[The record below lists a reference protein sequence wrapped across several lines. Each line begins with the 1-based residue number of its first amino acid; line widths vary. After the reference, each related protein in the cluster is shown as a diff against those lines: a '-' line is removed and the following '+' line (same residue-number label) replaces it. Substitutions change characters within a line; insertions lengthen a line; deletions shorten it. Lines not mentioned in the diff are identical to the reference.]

1 MKIFFIIFL
10 FLVSCNQNFNSNYP
24 IDQRDQKIKKVG
36 SIFGNKT
43 KINFNNKNINLFNET
58 FSVISAILP
67 ISIIDEKNGM
77 IVTEWGN
84 IKEISKDN
92 LLYKIN
98 IYIKDNEFKENN
110 LIISVFKK
118 DENNITLKDLLIEN
132 KIKEQIFL
140 R

>member
-1 MKIFFIIFL
+1 MKIFFILFL
-10 FLVSCNQNFNSNYP
+10 FLISCSQNFDSNYP
-24 IDQRDQKIKKVG
+24 IDQRDQRIKKIG
-36 SIFGNKT
+36 SIFDNKT
-43 KINFNNKNINLFNET
+43 KLDFNNKNLFNET
-58 FSVISAILP
+58 FSVISSILP

-118 DENNITLKDLLIEN
+118 DENNITLKDLLMEN

-140 R
+140 K